1 VGVGVGLA
9 LLAHKGG
16 KVLGDYREHQN
27 GPYRYLSRIQKA
39 SSRTQTALSIA
50 PPR

>member
-1 VGVGVGLA
+1 VGVA
-9 LLAHKGG
+9 LLAQKGV
-16 KVLGDYREHQN
+16 KVLGDYREHRN

-39 SSRTQTALSIA
+39 SAQTQTALSIA